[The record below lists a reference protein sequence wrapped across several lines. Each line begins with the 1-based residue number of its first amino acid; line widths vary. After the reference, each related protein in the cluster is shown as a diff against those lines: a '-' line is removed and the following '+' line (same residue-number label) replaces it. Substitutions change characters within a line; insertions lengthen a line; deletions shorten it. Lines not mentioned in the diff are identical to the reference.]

1 MMPARF
7 SLLSSAALALMLV
20 GPAVAQQPNR
30 AQPSAQQQSNI
41 ARQLS
46 NHDLTFM
53 KEAALGG
60 MTEVALGNLAQ
71 QNAKH
76 EDVKDFGARMVQD
89 HGKANDELQAIA
101 QQKNVELPK
110 QLDAKHA
117 QTRDKLAR
125 LRGDEFDRAYMREMV
140 QDHDADLKKFRQA
153 AQTLT
158 DPDLKQFVA
167 KTLGVIEQHDKIAH
181 DITQSLTAIGST
193 RAR

>member
-1 MMPARF
+1 MSARF
-7 SLLSSAALALMLV
+7 ALLSTAALALMLAA
-20 GPAVAQQPNR
+20 PAVAQQPHP

-41 ARQLS
+41 TPQLS
-46 NHDLTFM
+46 KHDLTFM
-53 KEAALGG
+53 KEAAVGG
-60 MTEVALGNLAQ
+60 MTEVELGNVAQ

-76 EDVKDFGARMVQD
+76 EDVKEFGARMVQD

-117 QTRDKLAR
+117 QTRDKLTR
-125 LRGDEFDRAYMREMV
+125 LQGGEFDRAYMREMV
-140 QDHDADLKKFRQA
+140 QDHAADLKKFRQA

-158 DPDLKQFVA
+158 DPDLKQFAA
-167 KTLGVIEQHDKIAH
+167 KTLGIIEQHDKMAR
-181 DITQSLTAIGST
+181 DITQSLTATGST